1 MLNSSTST
9 SSITTFDID
18 VFTDFSLFS
27 HPNSS
32 AIIFFFV
39 ATAYRF
45 SKVFRKKS
53 SSVGTAFVLHY
64 PWSVIHSSVETATA
78 TETLQ
83 QVELHPGTT
92 ASTEKSKNLLLS
104 EQQLVFAWN
113 AIFFES
119 RGKKQIL
126 EVPFLHCAA
135 QLFGASLKGK
145 FTLKSKSDMLLGK
158 IS

>member
-1 MLNSSTST
+1 MSSLTSAC
-9 SSITTFDID
+9 
-18 VFTDFSLFS
+18 FS

-32 AIIFFFV
+32 VIIFFFV

-83 QVELHPGTT
+83 QVELHPGKT

-113 AIFFES
+113 AIYFES

-135 QLFGASLKGK
+135 QLFGASLISSSLVIFLFYKFIVGSLSESIVRLLPVKGLV
-145 FTLKSKSDMLLGK
+145 T
-158 IS
+158 

>member
-9 SSITTFDID
+9 SITTFDID
-18 VFTDFSLFS
+18 VFTDFSLLFS
-27 HPNSS
+27 PFFVSNN
-32 AIIFFFV
+32 IFFFV

-92 ASTEKSKNLLLS
+92 ARTEKSKN
-104 EQQLVFAWN
+104 
-113 AIFFES
+113 FFLNNSLFS
-119 RGKKQIL
+119 RGTRYFFNLAAKNRFWSC
-126 EVPFLHCAA
+126 PFYTALRNC
-135 QLFGASLKGK
+135 SEPP
-145 FTLKSKSDMLLGK
+145 
-158 IS
+158 